1 MKGMANEEKVSRSF
15 PLRETINQLRRW
27 FSARERKSA
36 RAQHGSA
43 WVVEIGR
50 NILTQIPSERHLHSV
65 KVNVRWILHLHVTL
79 LSKFLFGTLSIIIS
93 EHVSDS

>member
-50 NILTQIPSERHLHSV
+50 NILTQILSERYLHSV
-65 KVNVRWILHLHVTL
+65 KVNVRWILHVTIL
-79 LSKFLFGTLSIIIS
+79 FKFLFGTLLMIIS
-93 EHVSDS
+93 EYVSDS